1 MRKNINLKK
10 LIAFVSLQAG
20 LGLAALVCMPTRT
33 SIAESPWKMVAG
45 GMATQWSKDVG
56 PDTAWQEYPRP
67 QFVRSDWKNLN
78 GLWSYA
84 VTAKDA
90 AKPTEWKEQILVPF
104 CPESALSG
112 VGRLIEPTET
122 LWYRRALPGP
132 KESQRT
138 LLHFEAVDYDA
149 TIFVNGQQIGTH
161 RGGHT
166 PFFFDITDALK
177 ANDNELLVKVY
188 DATQGYQLH
197 GKQNLNPKGIWYTR
211 VTGIWQTVWLENVA
225 AAHLTDVDYACEL
238 ASGAL
243 HITPKLSGAAQGT
256 TVRAA
261 VSFQGQ
267 PVAAGNGGN
276 NQRISLQIKEPK
288 LWSPDSPNLY
298 DVKLEVVG
306 SDGQVIDTVQSYTAL
321 RDFGRVQD
329 AAGHWRFTLNGKPF
343 FHWGPLDQGWWP
355 DGLLTPPSD
364 AAMLSD
370 IEFLKAAG
378 FNMIRKH
385 IKVEPRR
392 YYHHC
397 DRLGMLM
404 WQDQVSNGTGK
415 NRDEQSTSPPWTRLQ
430 PNPVD
435 AQWPQEAHEQ
445 FVLEYRRM
453 VEHLRDVPCIASW
466 VPFNEAWGQH
476 RTMDVG
482 KLAMEL
488 DPTRAINIASGGN
501 FWPVGHV
508 ADEHKYPDPGF
519 PLGDARFND
528 FIKVAGE
535 FGGHGWPVK
544 GHLWKE
550 SEKNW
555 GYGGLPKSMDEWK
568 ARYQKS
574 LQILNDLRQQGIAGG
589 VYTQTTDVE
598 IEVNGLRTYD
608 RIDKVSPAWLKEQ
621 AAILFTESTAATK

>member
-1 MRKNINLKK
+1 MKRNLWYNWTK
-10 LIAFVSLQAG
+10 S
-20 LGLAALVCMPTRT
+20 LAALPLAATLLIGGSAVQVASLAQAADDWKPVADRMMT
-33 SIAESPWKMVAG
+33 PWA
-45 GMATQWSKDVG
+45 KDVA
-56 PDTAWQEYPRP
+56 PDSAWQEYPRP
-67 QFVRSDWKNLN
+67 QFVRTDWKNLN

-84 VTAKDA
+84 VTPKDA
-90 AKPTEWKEQILVPF
+90 AKPGEWAGKILVPF
-104 CPESALSG
+104 CPESTLSG
-112 VGRLIEPTET
+112 VGRLIEPAET
-122 LWYRRALPGP
+122 LWYRRELPGP
-132 KESQRT
+132 KDSQRT

-149 TIFVNGQQIGTH
+149 TIFVNGKEVGTH

-166 PFFFDITDALK
+166 PFSFDITDALK
-177 ANDNELLVKVY
+177 SGDNELIVKVH

-197 GKQNLNPKGIWYTR
+197 GKQNLDPKGIWYTR

-225 AAHLTDVDYACEL
+225 QLHLEDVDYACDIREGKL
-238 ASGAL
+238 Y
-243 HITPKLSGAAQGT
+243 ITPKLSALTPGAK
-256 TVRAA
+256 VRAT
-261 VSFQGQ
+261 VSFDGKQ
-267 PVAAGNGGN
+267 VATATEPSL
-276 NQRISLQIKEPK
+276 ISVQIKEPK
-288 LWSPDSPNLY
+288 LWSPETPNLY
-298 DVKLEVVG
+298 QVKLEVL
-306 SDGQVIDTVQSYTAL
+306 DANGQVVDTVESYTAM
-321 RDFGRVQD
+321 REFGKATD
-329 AAGHWRFTLNGKPF
+329 AKGNWRFTLNGKTY

-370 IEFLKAAG
+370 IEYLKAAG

-392 YYHHC
+392 YYYHC

-415 NRDEQSTSPPWTRLQ
+415 GREPGSTSPPWTRLK

-435 AQWPQEAHEQ
+435 AQWPDDAHEQ

-453 VEHLRDVPCIASW
+453 VEHLRDVPCIAAW

-476 RTMDVG
+476 RTMEVG
-482 KLAMEL
+482 KLAVEL

-501 FWPVGHV
+501 FWPVGDV

-519 PLGDARFND
+519 PLDDPRFKNYV
-528 FIKVAGE
+528 KVAGE

-555 GYGGLPKSMDEWK
+555 GYGGLPKTMDEWK
-568 ARYQKS
+568 SRYTKS
-574 LQILNDLRQQGIAGG
+574 LQILNDLRKQGIAGG

-598 IEVNGLRTYD
+598 IEINGLRTYD
-608 RIDKVSPAWLKEQ
+608 RVDKIEPAWLKEQ
-621 AAILFTESTAATK
+621 AAILFEDGQP

>member
-1 MRKNINLKK
+1 MKRRTSDIRN
-10 LIAFVSLQAG
+10 G
-20 LGLAALVCMPTRT
+20 LPASRLAAALLVSAMFGSAVRD
-33 SIAESPWKMVAG
+33 SRAETPWKPVPDRMV
-45 GMATQWSKDVG
+45 TQWAKDVG
-56 PDTAWQEYPRP
+56 PESAWQEYPRP
-67 QFVRSDWKNLN
+67 QFARADWKNLN

-84 VTAKDA
+84 VSDKGADQPGKWA
-90 AKPTEWKEQILVPF
+90 GEILVPF
-104 CPESALSG
+104 CPESTLSG

-122 LWYRRALPGP
+122 LWYRRDLPAA
-132 KESQRT
+132 KEGQRT

-149 TIFVNGQQIGTH
+149 TILVNGREVGSH

-166 PFFFDITDALK
+166 PFSFDITDALK
-177 ANDNELLVKVY
+177 PSENELLVKVN

-197 GKQNLNPKGIWYTR
+197 GKQNLDPKGIWYTR

-225 AAHLTDVDYACEL
+225 PLHLEDVDYACDIH
-238 ASGAL
+238 SGKL
-243 HITPKLSGAAQGT
+243 FITPKLSTVTPGSK
-256 TVRAA
+256 VRAT
-261 VSFQGQ
+261 VTFQDQ
-267 PVAAGNGGN
+267 PVATATDA
-276 NQRISLQIKEPK
+276 QLITLSIPQPK
-288 LWSPDSPNLY
+288 LWSPESPNLY
-298 DVKLEVVG
+298 QVTLEVL
-306 SDGQVIDTVQSYTAL
+306 DGGDRVVDTVQSYTAM
-321 RDFGRVQD
+321 REFGKATD
-329 AAGHWRFTLNGKPF
+329 AAGNWRFTLNGETY

-392 YYHHC
+392 YYYHC

-415 NRDEQSTSPPWTRLQ
+415 GRDAESTSPPWTRLK
-430 PNPVD
+430 PNPID
-435 AQWPQEAHEQ
+435 AKWPDEAHEQ

-476 RTMDVG
+476 RTMEVG
-482 KLAMEL
+482 KLAVEL

-501 FWPVGHV
+501 FWPVGDV

-519 PLGDARFND
+519 PLDDPRFKNY
-528 FIKVAGE
+528 IKVAGE

-555 GYGGLPKSMDEWK
+555 GYGGLPKSMEEWK
-568 ARYQKS
+568 ERYQKS
-574 LQILNDLRQQGIAGG
+574 LKILNELRQQGIAGG

-608 RIDKVSPAWLKEQ
+608 RIDKISPAWLKEQ
-621 AAILFTESTAATK
+621 AAILFTELKP